1 MPSGKDG
8 ITRQYVRATARLLA
22 EDAAKL
28 NAKWYQR
35 VYETAAKAITEDGKK
50 KTKASA
56 MLGEKD
62 DSFRCTALSVFPRLA
77 LEPLKLA
84 MEADKM
90 DARDREREAIKGS
103 GIVQTEIVLTPG
115 EVTDD
120 EQRI

>member
-1 MPSGKDG
+1 
-8 ITRQYVRATARLLA
+8 
-22 EDAAKL
+22 
-28 NAKWYQR
+28 
-35 VYETAAKAITEDGKK
+35 
-50 KTKASA
+50 
-56 MLGEKD
+56 
-62 DSFRCTALSVFPRLA
+62 
-77 LEPLKLA
+77 